1 MIDRCGISSHCKMKS
16 YAGIVA
22 TANIQL
28 NLAQHG
34 VVILRSTENLE
45 AFDDVLRG
53 MKYLVA
59 PTKDDNARARQTFE
73 QAIAL
78 DPAYAAAYALLGLS
92 YWVGWALAFDPD
104 PNAVKRGLKP
114 EQQAIALDDSLA
126 GGHGI
131 LAEFYSFLG
140 QRYGWDST

>member
-1 MIDRCGISSHCKMKS
+1 
-16 YAGIVA
+16 
-22 TANIQL
+22 L

-104 PNAVKRGLKP
+104 PNAVKRG
-114 EQQAIALDDSLA
+114 A
-126 GGHGI
+126 
-131 LAEFYSFLG
+131 
-140 QRYGWDST
+140 